1 VILNHVNGEISRLNA
16 STWKRLPLE
25 VKNTLFNMSNVRTAV
40 PGHKYQKSFV
50 YRGKQM
56 DKRSYYKAMALN
68 ALIIAK
74 QDAVDKEECEHK
86 DLVDDAAYYADLM
99 TEEESAT
106 YE

>member
-1 VILNHVNGEISRLNA
+1 
-16 STWKRLPLE
+16 
-25 VKNTLFNMSNVRTAV
+25 
-40 PGHKYQKSFV
+40 
-50 YRGKQM
+50 M